1 VSNVGQRER
10 LTQDRVVKFFVT
22 SWVMTTFALGKIA
35 NAIAI
40 LKQCIFVAGHRAD
53 ALGEGKKLYDQIMDG
68 CGNAMLCI
76 SSMQSL
82 GHAQ

>member
-1 VSNVGQRER
+1 MLASVSASPKIEWLN
-10 LTQDRVVKFFVT
+10 FFVK
-22 SWVMTTFALGKIA
+22 SWIMTTLVIGKIA
-35 NAIAI
+35 KAIAI
-40 LKQCIFVAGHRAD
+40 LKQCIFVAGHRAA